1 MVLMKKQA
9 TFGQLTE
16 PNTEIPHFAKNAFG
30 AWHKCV

>member
-16 PNTEIPHFAKNAFG
+16 PNAEIPHSDKNASG
-30 AWHKCV
+30 AWHGCV